1 MAGYKRNPKIYKLV
15 FGDDTDYA
23 GLEVQVKTITM
34 GQLLAMRS
42 GKTGDDDKDNIRVSV
57 ELLAERIVSWN
68 LEDETGQ
75 PVPTTLDAMLE
86 EDDDFIFAIINR
98 WTDAVSG
105 VKAPLQQ
112 SSPSGEPSPV
122 ELVPMEALSE
132 SLAS

>member
-1 MAGYKRNPKIYKLV
+1 MGYKRNPKIYKLV

-42 GKTGDDDKDNIRVSV
+42 GTSGDEDKDNIRVSV

-68 LEDETGQ
+68 LEDEKGQ
-75 PVPTTLDAMLE
+75 PVPPTLDAILE

>member
-1 MAGYKRNPKIYKLV
+1 MGYKRNPKIYNLK

-23 GLEVQVKTITM
+23 GLEVQVRTITM

-42 GKTGDDDKDNIRVSV
+42 GKTSDDDKDNIRVSV
-57 ELLAERIVSWN
+57 ELLAERIVDWN
-68 LEDETGQ
+68 LEDENGD
-75 PVPTTLDAMLE
+75 PVPPTLDAILE

-122 ELVPMEALSE
+122 ESIPMEALSE

>member
-1 MAGYKRNPKIYKLV
+1 MGYKRNPKIYKLV

-42 GKTGDDDKDNIRVSV
+42 GKTSDDDKDNIRVSV
-57 ELLAERIVSWN
+57 ELLAERIVEWN
-68 LEDETGQ
+68 LEDEHGK
-75 PVPTTLDAMLE
+75 PVPPTLDAMLE